1 MPLKQ
6 WPVDIQHGVMIEV
19 NLEQVN
25 GILGGAGKNME
36 KPKCAWHQPR
46 VDSHFEKT
54 LFVFP
59 RFYVFNVFLTFVWV
73 HIPYP

>member
-25 GILGGAGKNME
+25 GIGRCWQKHGKAQMCVA
-36 KPKCAWHQPR
+36 PAQ
-46 VDSHFEKT
+46 S
-54 LFVFP
+54 
-59 RFYVFNVFLTFVWV
+59 
-73 HIPYP
+73 